1 MKKIIGDFDKK
12 IPDVSALVTTTVL
25 NARISE
31 VENKMPHFSGLVA
44 ITVFNTKSMFS
55 KRNKR
60 HKC

>member
-1 MKKIIGDFDKK
+1 MIKKL
-12 IPDVSALVTTTVL
+12 PDVSALVTTAVL

-44 ITVFNTKSMFS
+44 ITVFNTKSIFS